1 MHTHSTF
8 RRGARRRAAIPVFA
22 LLGLGALAFAGWVVS
37 PSPSGTRTGG
47 VTLAAPGAA
56 VMQGAGSSDPE
67 LLAVAMQAHG
77 GASPDGM
84 WQTLP
89 AVQLPERF
97 PAPTAYV
104 PLTLDE
110 SMLHARLRGTPR
122 ETFGPI
128 PPQTQIWLPRAG
140 GGFVQIALAQSQL
153 LEPGLASQYP
163 QIRTYVF
170 EDEDEGFTGHI
181 TVGTRGVF
189 ISGQTDDGIL
199 RVEPVETADGRVYLS
214 YRDQDRTDGAND
226 FHQDHDHEEPPPV
239 PAVPG
244 FSAAL
249 VARIQANANVVA
261 GSQLRIYRLAAS
273 TTGEFFQARD
283 AGGGQADVLSS
294 IVADVAGANAVF
306 EPEVS
311 VRLVVA
317 DASDDVMYDDPDTD
331 PFDNTQTPCT
341 LRDANRDNNKVV
353 LNDADY
359 DIGFLFATRAG
370 NGASGCAWFVVCLT
384 TDDTLHKGRG
394 AGQMGNNGMNS
405 ASGLLAHEVGHQLG
419 ARHTF
424 TGADG
429 ACTLVEFQAGDSES
443 GYEPGSGTTRM
454 SYNGNCASDDVD
466 TSVVG
471 AGSYFHSRSF
481 DEIVT
486 NVFSGDGAT
495 CGTLVNTTNS
505 PPVVDA
511 GADYTIPRQTP
522 FELDG
527 SATDADVLTYNW
539 EQFDR
544 ALTQRPINT
553 DPGDGPIV
561 RSVPPGASSA
571 RIIPHLQD
579 LLDGVVRNGEILPQ
593 VDRELNFRLI
603 ARDNRMGG
611 GGVAYDSMHIDVVG
625 APFFITSP
633 NSGTLGAGCTVPL
646 TWEVGGG
653 SVAPQVSALF
663 SDDGGQT
670 FGTTLIGST
679 ANDGASSFVVPC
691 LLGADNRIKLESVGN
706 IFFDI
711 NDQDLSVTNTPPSVS
726 VGTAGG
732 SVDDQCEF
740 TVQFTATATDTCGVL
755 AGDVDVEL
763 IKGAN
768 NFTLGV
774 PTINVQQ
781 VSATEVSVDGSVL
794 VSDLLSSPA
803 QLTVSVTAED
813 ACGASTNDTA
823 QADIV
828 DDTPP
833 TIAVSLDPDRLWP
846 PNHKMEPVWAT
857 VVAADNCPNV
867 AYALTGLTSDE
878 PDNGAADGNTV
889 DDIQNA
895 DIGTPDLQ
903 FDLRAE
909 RAGNGDGRVY
919 TATYTAED
927 GSGNVAQDSDTV
939 EVPKS
944 NK

>member
-1 MHTHSTF
+1 MTTHSTF
-8 RRGARRRAAIPVFA
+8 RRGARWWAAIGLVA
-22 LLGLGALAFAGWVVS
+22 LLALAAHAFATWMAGPAPASRLDAGAVDAS
-37 PSPSGTRTGG
+37 QGGSGAAG
-47 VTLAAPGAA
+47 AAPRL
-56 VMQGAGSSDPE
+56 V
-67 LLAVAMQAHG
+67 LVALQENG

-89 AVQLPERF
+89 AVQLPDRF
-97 PAPTAYV
+97 PAPTAFV
-104 PLTLDE
+104 PLTLNE
-110 SMLHARLRGTPR
+110 QMLETRLRGTPR

-128 PPQTQIWLPRAG
+128 PPQTQIYLPRAS
-140 GGFVQIALAQSQL
+140 GGFVQISLAQSQL

-170 EDEDEGFTGHI
+170 EDEREGFTGHI

-226 FHQDHDHEEPPPV
+226 FHQDHDDHEPV
-239 PAVPG
+239 PVPR
-244 FSAAL
+244 FSAQL
-249 VARIQANANVVA
+249 VAQIQANAMVEA
-261 GSQLRIYRLAAS
+261 GTQLRIYRLAAS

-317 DASDDVMYDDPDTD
+317 DASEDVMYSDPDTD
-331 PFDNTQTPCT
+331 PFDNTQSPCT
-341 LRDANRDNNKVV
+341 LRDANRDNNKVA

-370 NGASGCAWFVVCLT
+370 GGASGCAWFVVCLT

-424 TGADG
+424 TGSAG
-429 ACTLVEFQAGDSES
+429 SCTLVEFNAGDSES

-454 SYNGNCASDDVD
+454 SYNGNCGTDDVD

-505 PPVVDA
+505 PPSVDA

-539 EQFDR
+539 EQYDR
-544 ALTQRPINT
+544 AVTQRPINT

-571 RIIPHLQD
+571 RIIPNLQD
-579 LLDGVVRNGEILPQ
+579 LLDGITRAGEILPQ

-611 GGVAYDSMHIDVVG
+611 GGVAYDSMQIQVVG
-625 APFFITSP
+625 DPFFILSP
-633 NSGTLGAGCTVPL
+633 NSGSLAAGCSVPL
-646 TWEVGGG
+646 TWQVGGG

-663 SDDGGQT
+663 SSDGGQNFT
-670 FGTTLIGST
+670 APLVGPT

-691 LLGADNRIKLESVGN
+691 SLGSDNRIKLQSVDN

-711 NDQDLSVTNTPPSVS
+711 NDEDLTVTNTPPSVEVS
-726 VGTAGG
+726 TAGG
-732 SVDDQCEF
+732 AVDNACEF

-755 AGDVDVEL
+755 AGDVDVDL

-768 NFTLGV
+768 NFTLGT

-781 VSATEVSVDGSVL
+781 VSSTQVDVSGSVV
-794 VSDLLSSPA
+794 VSGLLSSPA
-803 QLTVSVTAED
+803 QLTVSVTAQD

-823 QADIV
+823 VAQVV

-857 VVAADNCPNV
+857 VVATDNCPVVN
-867 AYALTGLTSDE
+867 YALTSIISDE
-878 PDNGAADGNTV
+878 PDNGVADGNTV

-895 DIGTPDLQ
+895 AIGTPDLQ

-919 TATYTAED
+919 TATYTAVD
-927 GSGNVAQDSDTV
+927 GSGNDAQDSATV
-939 EVPKS
+939 EVPK
-944 NK
+944 NNN

>member
-1 MHTHSTF
+1 MTTHSTF
-8 RRGARRRAAIPVFA
+8 RRGARWWAAIGLVA
-22 LLGLGALAFAGWVVS
+22 LLALAAHAFATWMAGPTPASRLEAGAVDAS
-37 PSPSGTRTGG
+37 QGG
-47 VTLAAPGAA
+47 SGAA
-56 VMQGAGSSDPE
+56 GASPR
-67 LLAVAMQAHG
+67 LVLVALQENG

-89 AVQLPERF
+89 AVQLPDRF
-97 PAPTAYV
+97 PAPTAFV
-104 PLTLDE
+104 PLTLNE
-110 SMLHARLRGTPR
+110 QMFETRLRGTPR

-128 PPQTQIWLPRAG
+128 PAQTQIYLPRAS
-140 GGFVQIALAQSQL
+140 GGFVQISLAQSQL

-170 EDEDEGFTGHI
+170 EDEREGFTGHI

-226 FHQDHDHEEPPPV
+226 FHQDHDDHEPV
-239 PAVPG
+239 PVPG
-244 FSAAL
+244 FSAQL
-249 VARIQANANVVA
+249 VAQIQANAMVEA
-261 GSQLRIYRLAAS
+261 GTQLRIYRLAAS

-317 DASDDVMYDDPDTD
+317 DVSDDVMYSDPDTD
-331 PFDNTQTPCT
+331 PFDNTLTPCT
-341 LRDANRDNNKVV
+341 LRDDNRDNNKVV

-370 NGASGCAWFVVCLT
+370 GGASGCAWFVVCLT

-424 TGADG
+424 TGSAG
-429 ACTLVEFQAGDSES
+429 SCTLIEFNAGDSES

-454 SYNGNCASDDVD
+454 SYNGNCGTDDVD

-505 PPVVDA
+505 PPSVDA

-539 EQFDR
+539 EQYDR
-544 ALTQRPINT
+544 AVTQRAINT

-571 RIIPHLQD
+571 RIIPNLQD
-579 LLDGVVRNGEILPQ
+579 LLDGITRAGEILPQ

-611 GGVAYDSMHIDVVG
+611 GGVAYDAMQIQVVG
-625 APFFITSP
+625 DPFFILSP
-633 NSGTLGAGCTVPL
+633 NSGSLAAGCSVPL
-646 TWEVGGG
+646 TWQVGGG

-663 SDDGGQT
+663 SSDGGQN
-670 FGTTLIGST
+670 FTTPLVGPT

-691 LLGADNRIKLESVGN
+691 SLGSDNRIKLQSVDN

-711 NDQDLSVTNTPPSVS
+711 NDQDLTVTNTPPSVDVS
-726 VGTAGG
+726 TAGG
-732 SVDDQCEF
+732 AVDNACEF
-740 TVQFTATATDTCGVL
+740 IVQFTAQATDTCGVL
-755 AGDVDVEL
+755 AGDVDVDL

-768 NFTLGV
+768 NYTLGT

-781 VSATEVSVDGSVL
+781 VSSTQVDVSGSVV
-794 VSDLLSSPA
+794 VSGLTSSPA
-803 QLTVSVTAED
+803 QLTVSVTAQD

-823 QADIV
+823 VALVV

-833 TIAVSLDPDRLWP
+833 MISVALDPDRLWP

-857 VVAADNCPNV
+857 VVATDNCPVVN
-867 AYALTGLTSDE
+867 YALTSIVSDE
-878 PDNGAADGNTV
+878 PDNGVADGNTV

-895 DIGTPDLQ
+895 AIGTPDLQ

-919 TATYTAED
+919 TATYTAVD
-927 GSGNVAQDSDTV
+927 GSGNDAQDSATV
-939 EVPKS
+939 EVPKN

>member
-1 MHTHSTF
+1 MTGHSTF
-8 RRGARRRAAIPVFA
+8 RRGPRWWAAMPMIA
-22 LLGLGALAFAGWVVS
+22 LLLTTLAFASWIWAPLLEDAHQGE
-37 PSPSGTRTGG
+37 PAF
-47 VTLAAPGAA
+47 AAQGASGAA
-56 VMQGAGSSDPE
+56 SAPN
-67 LLAVAMQAHG
+67 LLAVAALQENG

-89 AVQLPERF
+89 AVQLPDRF

-104 PLTLDE
+104 PLSLDE
-110 SMLHARLRGTPR
+110 LMLESRLRGTPR

-128 PPQTQIWLPRAG
+128 PAQTQIYLPRAS
-140 GGFVQIALAQSQL
+140 GGFVQISLAQSQL
-153 LEPGLASQYP
+153 MEPGLASQFP

-170 EDEDEGFTGHI
+170 EDEREGFTGHI

-199 RVEPVETADGRVYLS
+199 RVEPVETASGRVYLS

-226 FHQDHDHEEPPPV
+226 FHQDDDHGPPP
-239 PAVPG
+239 VPG

-249 VARIQANANVVA
+249 VEQIKANANVEA
-261 GSQLRIYRLAAS
+261 GTQLRIYRLAAS
-273 TTGEFFQARD
+273 TTGEFYQARD
-283 AGGGQADVLSS
+283 AGGGLADVLSS

-317 DASDDVMYDDPDTD
+317 DVSDDVMYSDPDTD
-331 PFDNTQTPCT
+331 PFDNTQSPCA
-341 LRDANRDNNKVV
+341 LRDANRDNNKAV

-359 DIGFLFATRAG
+359 DMGFLFATRAG

-384 TDDTLHKGRG
+384 SDDTLHKGRG

-424 TGADG
+424 TGSAG
-429 ACTLVEFQAGDSES
+429 SCTLNEFLAGDSES

-454 SYNGNCASDDVD
+454 SYNGNCGADDVD
-466 TSVVG
+466 TSAVG

-486 NVFSGDGAT
+486 NVFSGDGST

-505 PPVVDA
+505 PPLVDA
-511 GADYTIPRQTP
+511 GSDYTIPRQTP
-522 FELDG
+522 FELSG

-561 RSVPPGASSA
+561 RSVPPGASSS
-571 RIIPHLQD
+571 RIVPNLQD
-579 LLDGVVRNGEILPQ
+579 LLDGVIRAGEILPQ

-611 GGVAYDSMHIDVVG
+611 GGVAYDSMHIQVSGD
-625 APFFITSP
+625 PFFITSP
-633 NSGTLGAGCTVPL
+633 NSGTLNAGCSVPL
-646 TWEVGGG
+646 TWQVGGG
-653 SVAPQVSALF
+653 SVAPQVSAVF
-663 SDDGGQT
+663 SSDGGQN

-679 ANDGASSFVVPC
+679 ANDGAESFVVPC
-691 LLGADNRIKLESVGN
+691 ALGSDNRIKLQSVGN

-711 NDQDLSVTNTPPSVS
+711 NDQDLAVTNTPPSVEVS
-726 VGTAGG
+726 TAGG
-732 SVDDQCEF
+732 SVDDACEF
-740 TVQFTATATDTCGVL
+740 TVQFTAKATDTCGVL
-755 AGDVDVEL
+755 AGDVDVDL

-768 NFTLGV
+768 NFILGT
-774 PTINVQQ
+774 PTINIQQ
-781 VSATEVSVDGSVL
+781 ISSTEVSVNGSVV

-803 QLTVSVTAED
+803 QLSVSVNAQD
-813 ACGASTNDTA
+813 ACGASTKDTA
-823 QADIV
+823 LAQVV

-833 TIAVSLDPDRLWP
+833 TIDVSLDPSRLWP
-846 PNHKMEPVWAT
+846 PNHKLVPIWTT
-857 VVAADNCPNV
+857 VVASDNCPGV
-867 AYALTGLTSDE
+867 SYTLTSVTSDE
-878 PDNGAADGNTV
+878 PDNGIADGDTV
-889 DDIQNA
+889 NDIQNA
-895 DIGTPDLQ
+895 AIGTPDLQ
-903 FDLRAE
+903 FDLRSE

-919 TATYTAED
+919 TATYTAVD
-927 GSGNVAQDSDTV
+927 GSGNDVQDSDTV
-939 EVPKS
+939 EVPKH
-944 NK
+944 K

>member
-1 MHTHSTF
+1 MNTHPTL
-8 RRGARRRAAIPVFA
+8 RRHARRWAAIPLIA
-22 LLGLGALAFAGWVVS
+22 LLGLAAHALASWMSTPAPATVLPADDVVVAQGGSGGSGAPSFLVLAG
-37 PSPSGTRTGG
+37 
-47 VTLAAPGAA
+47 L
-56 VMQGAGSSDPE
+56 Q
-67 LLAVAMQAHG
+67 QNG

-89 AVQLPERF
+89 AVQLPPRF
-97 PAPTAYV
+97 PAPTAFV

-110 SMLHARLRGTPR
+110 MLLEARLRGTPR

-128 PPQTQIWLPRAG
+128 PPQTMIYLPRAS

-163 QIRTYVF
+163 HIRTYVF
-170 EDEDEGFTGHI
+170 EDEREGFTGHI

-199 RVEPVETADGRVYLS
+199 RVEPVETAGGRVYLS

-226 FHQDHDHEEPPPV
+226 FHQDHDHTPPPV
-239 PAVPG
+239 PVHG

-249 VARIQANANVVA
+249 VAQIQANASVVA
-261 GSQLRIYRLAAS
+261 GTQLRIYRLAAS
-273 TTGEFFQARD
+273 TTGEFFEARD

-317 DASDDVMYDDPDTD
+317 DVSDDVMYSDPDTD
-331 PFDNTQTPCT
+331 PFDNTQSPCT

-370 NGASGCAWFVVCLT
+370 GGASGCAWFVVCLT

-394 AGQMGNNGMNS
+394 AGQMGNNGTNS

-424 TGADG
+424 TGAAG
-429 ACTLVEFQAGDSES
+429 SCTLNEFLAGDSES

-454 SYNGNCASDDVD
+454 SYNGNCGTDDVD
-466 TSVVG
+466 TTAVG

-505 PPVVDA
+505 PPSVDA

-544 ALTQRPINT
+544 AVTQRPINT

-571 RIIPHLQD
+571 RIIPNLQD
-579 LLDGVVRNGEILPQ
+579 LLDGVTRAGEILPQ

-611 GGVAYDSMHIDVVG
+611 GGVAYDSMQIQVVG
-625 APFFITSP
+625 DPFFITSP

-646 TWEVGGG
+646 TWQVGGG

-663 SDDGGQT
+663 SSDGGQN

-691 LLGADNRIKLESVGN
+691 SLGSDNRIRLQSVDN

-711 NDQDLSVTNTPPSVS
+711 NDQDLTVTNTPPSVS
-726 VGTAGG
+726 VSTAGG
-732 SVDDQCEF
+732 SVDDACEF
-740 TVQFTATATDTCGVL
+740 TVQFMATATDTCGVL
-755 AGDVDVEL
+755 AGDVAVDL

-833 TIAVSLDPDRLWP
+833 MIAVSLDPDRLWP

-867 AYALTGLTSDE
+867 AYVLTSLTSDE
-878 PDNGAADGNTV
+878 PDNGAADGNT
-889 DDIQNA
+889 DNDIQNA

-919 TATYTAED
+919 TATYTAVD
-927 GSGNVAQDSDTV
+927 GSGNDAQDSDIV

>member
-1 MHTHSTF
+1 MNTHPTF
-8 RRGARRRAAIPVFA
+8 RRGAKRWAALPLIA
-22 LLGLGALAFAGWVVS
+22 LLGLAAHVLAAWMS
-37 PSPSGTRTGG
+37 TPSPAQALPAND
-47 VTLAAPGAA
+47 VVEA
-56 VMQGAGSSDPE
+56 QGASGGSDAPSF
-67 LLAVAMQAHG
+67 LILAGLQDNG

-97 PAPTAYV
+97 PAPTAFV

-110 SMLHARLRGTPR
+110 LMLETRLRGTPR

-128 PPQTQIWLPRAG
+128 PAQTQIYLPRAS
-140 GGFVQIALAQSQL
+140 GGFVQISLAQSQL
-153 LEPGLASQYP
+153 MEPGLASQFP

-170 EDEDEGFTGHI
+170 EDEREGFTGHI

-226 FHQDHDHEEPPPV
+226 FHQDHDHHEPPP
-239 PAVPG
+239 VPG

-249 VARIQANANVVA
+249 VAQIQANASVVA
-261 GSQLRIYRLAAS
+261 GTQLRIYRLAAS

-317 DASDDVMYDDPDTD
+317 DTSDDVMYSDPDTD
-331 PFDNTQTPCT
+331 PFDNTQSPCT
-341 LRDANRDNNKVV
+341 LRDANRDNNKLV
-353 LNDADY
+353 LADADY

-424 TGADG
+424 TGAAG
-429 ACTLVEFQAGDSES
+429 SCTLNEFLAGDSES

-454 SYNGNCASDDVD
+454 SYNGNCGTDDVD
-466 TSVVG
+466 TSAVG

-495 CGTLVNTTNS
+495 CGTLVNTTNT
-505 PPVVDA
+505 PPEVDA

-522 FELDG
+522 FELSG
-527 SATDADVLTYNW
+527 SATDDDVLTYNW
-539 EQFDR
+539 EQYDR
-544 ALTQRPINT
+544 AVTQRPINT
-553 DPGDGPIV
+553 DPGDGPII

-571 RIIPHLQD
+571 RIIPNLQD
-579 LLDGVVRNGEILPQ
+579 LLDGVTRAGEILPQ
-593 VDRELNFRLI
+593 VDRELNFRMI

-611 GGVAYDSMHIDVVG
+611 GGVAYDSMQIQAVG
-625 APFFITSP
+625 EPFFIISP
-633 NSGTLGAGCTVPL
+633 NSGSLGAGCTVPL
-646 TWEVGGG
+646 TWQVGGG
-653 SVAPQVSALF
+653 SVAAQVSALF
-663 SDDGGQT
+663 SSDGGQNFVT
-670 FGTTLIGST
+670 PLVGPT

-691 LLGADNRIKLESVGN
+691 ALGSDNRIKLQSVDN

-711 NDQDLSVTNTPPSVS
+711 NDQDLSVTNTPPSVT
-726 VGTAGG
+726 VDTAGG
-732 SVDDQCEF
+732 SVDDACEF

-755 AGDVDVEL
+755 AGDVDVDL
-763 IKGAN
+763 VKGAN
-768 NFTLGV
+768 NFTLGA

-781 VSATEVSVDGSVL
+781 VTSTQVDVSGSVV
-794 VSDLLSSPA
+794 VSGLLGSPA
-803 QLTVSVTAED
+803 QLTVSVTAQD
-813 ACGASTNDTA
+813 ACGASSNDTA
-823 QADIV
+823 LAEVV

-833 TIAVSLDPDRLWP
+833 TIDVSLDPDRLWP
-846 PNHKMEPVWAT
+846 PNHKMEPIWAT
-857 VVAADNCPNV
+857 VAAADNCPNV
-867 AYALTGLTSDE
+867 SYALTSLVSDE
-878 PDNGAADGNTV
+878 PDNGVADGNTV
-889 DDIQNA
+889 NDIQNA
-895 DIGTPDLQ
+895 AIGTPDLQ

-919 TATYTAED
+919 TATYTAVD
-927 GSGNVAQDSDTV
+927 GSGSDAQDSDTV
-939 EVPKS
+939 EVPK
-944 NK
+944 NNN